1 MGIQPVRKLI
11 LTMGIPMICSMVVQA
26 LYNIIDSYFVSQIPK
41 IADQAM
47 NALTLA
53 FPIQM
58 LMVAVGVGTG
68 VGVNALISRFLG
80 QKEFETVNKTTG
92 NAIFLGICTYT
103 VFFLF
108 GIFGLNA
115 YLRSQSSNAL
125 VLHLGTQY
133 LSICV
138 FLSFGVILSMVYEKL
153 LQSTGKTLQTT
164 VAQLAGALTNI
175 FLDSVLIFGWFGLP
189 VMGISGAAY
198 ATVIGQMV
206 TLALNMFFHYFY
218 NPEIKNGVRYLK
230 PQKDIILHIYQIG
243 IPAIILQALMS
254 FMTYGVNIILAGISE
269 NYVTAYG
276 VYYKI
281 QQFAFFAGFGLNNA
295 LIPLVAYNYGKG
307 DKQRVRDSIKYG
319 TLDTVILL
327 GICMIVMEIFAN
339 PLASIFALSPEII
352 AICVQAMK
360 IIVTG
365 FLFAGVNIALQGI
378 FQALGKGMYS
388 LIVSLIRMVLVDL
401 PLAWL
406 FIRFASDPS
415 LTFWA
420 FPIAELCGAIVAWL
434 MYRSVKK
441 EIGL

>member
-92 NAIFLGICTYT
+92 NAIFLGICTYI

-164 VAQLAGALTNI
+164 VAQLAGALTNF
-175 FLDSVLIFGWFGLP
+175 FLDPVLIFGWFGLP

-406 FIRFASDPS
+406 FARFASDPS

>member
-92 NAIFLGICTYT
+92 NAIFLGICTYI

-175 FLDSVLIFGWFGLP
+175 FLDPVLIFGWFSLP